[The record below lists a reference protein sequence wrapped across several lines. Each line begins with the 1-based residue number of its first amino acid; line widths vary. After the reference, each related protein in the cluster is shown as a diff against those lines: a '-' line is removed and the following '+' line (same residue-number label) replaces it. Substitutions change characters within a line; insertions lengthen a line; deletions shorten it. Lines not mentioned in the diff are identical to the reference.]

1 MTLTSLINRPCVLR
15 HRTGGTMVDRDGNE
29 IPEWVETATVCEIQQ
44 RRRSEND
51 EQISSAEW
59 VAFLLPGETVGSGDE
74 LLVDGV
80 TFQVEGDPWPARNP
94 RTRQASHIEATLRRM
109 AGALD

>member
-1 MTLTSLINRPCVLR
+1 VTLTSLINRPCVLR

-29 IPEWVETATVCEIQQ
+29 IAEWVEVATVCEIQQ
-44 RRRSEND
+44 RRRTENN
-51 EQISSAEW
+51 EQISVAQW
-59 VAFLLPGETVGSGDE
+59 VAFLLPGETVRTGDE
-74 LLVDGV
+74 LVVDDI
-80 TFQVEGDPWPARNP
+80 TYQIEGDPWPARNP